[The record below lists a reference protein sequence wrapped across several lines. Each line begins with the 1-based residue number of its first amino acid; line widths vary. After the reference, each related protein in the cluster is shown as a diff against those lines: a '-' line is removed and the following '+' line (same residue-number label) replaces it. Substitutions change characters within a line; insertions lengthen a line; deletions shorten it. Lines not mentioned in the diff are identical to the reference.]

1 MKYLFFLI
9 MMLWTAYRAYL
20 LWQKLKN
27 NTFFQSNN
35 DKNST
40 IDYEDVIDV
49 SSKNR
54 K

>member
-9 MMLWTAYRAYL
+9 MMLWTAYRTYL
-20 LWQKLKN
+20 FWKKLKDN
-27 NTFFQSNN
+27 SFFKSNN